1 MMKLPVVV
9 TAGKV
14 AITEVA
20 ELAVSLACWT
30 SCTWDV
36 TDAHAPSIQ
45 RWLAHS
51 RSSVHI
57 APASPVPQPLGQLSN
72 AIRPH
77 PASAATRPT
86 EHRSDT
92 CGTRQ
97 NGTWRNGAICIDSG
111 YDAPSPGFMKK
122 FPDFVPPTKVSY
134 LDRGPTLHLRKC
146 ILQGVDDPS
155 QEWMFDK
162 EEIRIGSM
170 DDNDIVLSDDT
181 VSRYH
186 CKIIQDDTGYVLV
199 DLRST
204 NGTFVNK
211 VRVREAFLK
220 PGCVIA
226 FGQSQLKFNAR
237 EEEVEIV
244 PSGSD
249 HCGGLIGG
257 NPKMREIYSII
268 EKIAPTATTVV
279 IDGETGTG
287 KEVVAQAIH
296 SLSPR
301 SRGPDSQFVVFD
313 CGAVPPNL
321 IESELFGHE
330 KGSFTGAM
338 MTRAGLFETAD
349 GGTLFLDELGEL
361 PIDLQPKLLR
371 ALEQREV
378 RRVGASK
385 AQKVD
390 VRIIAATNRNL
401 EDEVKA
407 GRFRQDLFYRL
418 SVVRLHLPAL
428 RDRTDDIPA
437 LVQHFL
443 ETGHYNR
450 KPDAPKVRGV
460 TRDAMTALQAY
471 PWPGNVRELVNV
483 VERAVSFCDGEL
495 IDVDHLPDFVRTS
508 RPSARGVPVKEIRQR
523 APTPVAAHA
532 IAQPTQTPEELL
544 GEGVTFKDA
553 KERWVAMFERDY
565 ILNTLRRNTGNIS
578 HAARAADIDRKYF
591 RKLMKKY
598 DIEAAGVDD
607 EPDAAE

>member
-1 MMKLPVVV
+1 
-9 TAGKV
+9 
-14 AITEVA
+14 
-20 ELAVSLACWT
+20 
-30 SCTWDV
+30 
-36 TDAHAPSIQ
+36 
-45 RWLAHS
+45 
-51 RSSVHI
+51 
-57 APASPVPQPLGQLSN
+57 
-72 AIRPH
+72 
-77 PASAATRPT
+77 
-86 EHRSDT
+86 
-92 CGTRQ
+92 
-97 NGTWRNGAICIDSG
+97 
-111 YDAPSPGFMKK
+111 MKK

-134 LDRGPTLHLRKC
+134 LDRGATLHLRRC
-146 ILQGVDDPS
+146 MLQAVDDPS
-155 QEWMFDK
+155 QEWTFDT

-170 DDNDIVLSDDT
+170 DDNDIVLQDDT

-186 CKIIQDDTGYVLV
+186 CKIVQEDTGYALV

-204 NGTFVNK
+204 NGSFINK

-220 PGCVIA
+220 PGSVIGV
-226 FGQSQLKFNAR
+226 GQSQLRFNAK
-237 EEEVEIV
+237 EEEVQIV
-244 PSGSD
+244 PSRSD
-249 HCGGLIGG
+249 RCAGLIGA
-257 NPKMREIYSII
+257 NPRMREIYSII

-301 SRGPDSQFVVFD
+301 SRNDLVVFD

-330 KGSFTGAM
+330 KGSFTGAV
-338 MTRAGLFETAD
+338 MTRQGLFEQAD

-361 PIDLQPKLLR
+361 PLDLQPKLLR

-378 RRVGASK
+378 RRVGSTK
-385 AQKVD
+385 AAKVD

-418 SVVRLHLPAL
+418 SVVRLNLPSL
-428 RDRTDDIPA
+428 RERTDDIPL

-443 ETGHYNR
+443 HNGSYNKLPTGL
-450 KPDAPKVRGV
+450 PKVRSIA
-460 TRDAMTALQAY
+460 RDAMTALQTY

-483 VERAVSFCDGEL
+483 VERAVSFCDSETL
-495 IDVDHLPDFVRTS
+495 QLSDLPDYVR
-508 RPSARGVPVKEIRQR
+508 SARAASPVSLAKTPLPKRPHTTGNQPLVSMDPN
-523 APTPVAAHA
+523 APAP
-532 IAQPTQTPEELL
+532 QPPMELL
-544 GEGVTFKDA
+544 ADGVTFKDA
-553 KERWVAMFERDY
+553 KERWVASFERDY
-565 ILNTLRRNTGNIS
+565 ILQLLRRNNGNIS

-607 EPDAAE
+607 EPEAEQP